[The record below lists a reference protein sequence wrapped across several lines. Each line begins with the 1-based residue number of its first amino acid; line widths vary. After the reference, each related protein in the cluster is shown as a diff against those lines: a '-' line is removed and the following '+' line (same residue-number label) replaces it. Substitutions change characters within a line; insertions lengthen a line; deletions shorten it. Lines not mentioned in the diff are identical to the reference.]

1 MSETAKFTEDILGA
15 AKRKAQAI
23 LAEAESETK
32 KSLEE
37 ARTHSTR
44 EAEAIV
50 ASARAEAEGVKRR
63 QLSEARHRV
72 KLIEQ
77 QEKSKILS
85 EVLQLG
91 RSRVLEV
98 TKNDSKYVP
107 FLTGLMEAG
116 IREIGLDAVV
126 VHTNAADMKR
136 IDKAKIERDL
146 LKKLER
152 PVKIEWAKEHI
163 ESSGGA
169 TISSPDGRTRIVS
182 TLNERF
188 DALEAKLLVEAGRI
202 LFGE

>member
-1 MSETAKFTEDILGA
+1 MSETAKFTEHILGA

-23 LAEAESETK
+23 IEQAESETR

-77 QEKSKILS
+77 KEKSKILA
-85 EVLQLG
+85 EVLQQA
-91 RSRVLEV
+91 RSRISEV
-98 TKNDSKYVP
+98 VKNDSRYVP
-107 FLTGLMEAG
+107 YMTGLMEAG
-116 IREIGLDAVV
+116 IREIGLDTVV
-126 VHTNAADMKR
+126 VHLNAVDVKR
-136 IDKAKIERDL
+136 IDRAKVERDV
-146 LKKLER
+146 LKRLGR
-152 PVKIEWAKEHI
+152 QVKIEWAKDPI
-163 ESSGGA
+163 ESSGGL
-169 TISSPDGRTRIVS
+169 TISSPDGRTRVVS
-182 TLNERF
+182 TLDERF
-188 DALEAKLLVEAGRI
+188 DALEAKLLVEAGKT